1 MTRII
6 VSLLLFGA
14 ALSAYGQ
21 AAPSATAPKP
31 NLTGTWVYDAKKSV
45 LKIPG
50 PTSMTLQIEQADPDI
65 SLTRTQTYGDQNF
78 DWKLQTT
85 SDGQK
90 DVEETSATGVTTIT
104 HVSWQGNAL
113 VLDQKISATD
123 GTKVNDVVTY
133 TLEDNGNTLMATERQ
148 TAEHG
153 KGATVNKWVYDRKA
167 Q

>member
-1 MTRII
+1 MTRMIA
-6 VSLLLFGA
+6 LLLLSAA

-21 AAPSATAPKP
+21 ASAATTSKP
-31 NLTGTWVYDAKKSV
+31 NLTGTWIYDAKKSV

-50 PTSMTLQIEQADPDI
+50 PTSMTLQIDQTDPNI
-65 SLTRTQTYGDQNF
+65 SFARTQTYGDQNF
-78 DWKLQTT
+78 DWKLQAAT
-85 SDGQK
+85 DGQK
-90 DVEETSATGVTTIT
+90 DVEETSPMGVTTVT

-123 GTKVNDVVTY
+123 GTKINDVVTY
-133 TLEDNGNTLMATERQ
+133 TLEDNGSMLTATEKQ

>member
-1 MTRII
+1 MIRPIA
-6 VSLLLFGA
+6 SLLLFGA
-14 ALSAYGQ
+14 VFSAYGQ
-21 AAPSATAPKP
+21 TAPSTASKP
-31 NLTGTWVYDAKKSV
+31 NLTGTWIYDAKKSV

-50 PTSMTLQIEQADPDI
+50 PTAMTLQIEQADPNI
-65 SLTRTQTYGDQNF
+65 SFARTQTYGDQNF

-85 SDGQK
+85 TDGQK
-90 DVEETSATGVTTIT
+90 DVEETSPTGVTTNT

-123 GTKVNDVVTY
+123 GTRIYDVVTY
-133 TLEDNGNTLMATERQ
+133 TLEDNGNALVANERQ